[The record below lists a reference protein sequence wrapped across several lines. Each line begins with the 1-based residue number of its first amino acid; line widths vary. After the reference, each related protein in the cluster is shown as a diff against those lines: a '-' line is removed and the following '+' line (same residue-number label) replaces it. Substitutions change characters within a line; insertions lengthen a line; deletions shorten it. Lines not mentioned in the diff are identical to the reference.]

1 MASKQMTEMPLSS
14 KVLYNPSVAK
24 AIVTPEK
31 WHIQAGDIKV
41 ENTALFDWKTHPQL
55 KYNSAPALYTS
66 QFVINTLNPSKH
78 YFLSLG
84 KVYYAAD
91 IVVNGKKVSSEVFM
105 PFITDISPYLQQGS
119 NTLEITITNAAY
131 NDFVGQAEKGEKVFK
146 KLKGSDTMSA
156 GLIALVQI
164 MEQ

>member
-1 MASKQMTEMPLSS
+1 MA
-14 KVLYNPSVAK
+14 Y
-24 AIVTPEK
+24 
-31 WHIQAGDIKV
+31 
-41 ENTALFDWKTHPQL
+41 NTALFDWKTHPQL
-55 KYNSAPALYTS
+55 KYNSAPGVYTTE
-66 QFVINTLNPSKH
+66 FVINTLSPSKH

-91 IVVNGKKVSSEVFM
+91 IVVNGKKVSSEVFI
-105 PFITDISPYLQQGS
+105 PFVTDITPYLQQGS

-156 GLIALVQI
+156 GLIGPVQV

>member
-1 MASKQMTEMPLSS
+1 MPLTS

-24 AIVTPEK
+24 AVATPEK
-31 WHIQAGDIKV
+31 WHIQAGTIKV
-41 ENTALFDWKTHPQL
+41 ENTTLFDWKTHPQL
-55 KYNSAPALYTS
+55 KYNSAPAVYTTE
-66 QFVINTLNPSKH
+66 FVINSLSPSKR
-78 YFLSLG
+78 YYLSLG

-91 IVVNGKKVSSEVFM
+91 VVVNGKKVSSEVFM
-105 PFITDISPYLQQGS
+105 PFVTDITPYLQQGN

-156 GLIALVQI
+156 GLIGPVQI